1 MEQSGNTIG
10 VVENIVGIATY
21 DITIHGEQNHAGTT
35 VMSLRK
41 DPVVAAARL
50 ISSLTDEISARSPSA
65 TVTFGRVDTDPGCRM
80 LLLAEPIS
88 LLDMREKDEEM
99 LREHE
104 ALLMELVQ
112 KIQSNGMQAGS
123 CQNPVDASGRDGSE
137 IGAACPRSSGGRG
150 LSLHPHEQRS
160 RT

>member
-1 MEQSGNTIG
+1 
-10 VVENIVGIATY
+10 
-21 DITIHGEQNHAGTT
+21 
-35 VMSLRK
+35 
-41 DPVVAAARL
+41 
-50 ISSLTDEISARSPSA
+50 
-65 TVTFGRVDTDPGCRM
+65 M

-88 LLDMREKDEEM
+88 CWICEKDEEM

-112 KIQSNGMQAGS
+112 KIQKQWYAGGS

-137 IGAACPRSSGGRG
+137 IGAASTKHGGRG